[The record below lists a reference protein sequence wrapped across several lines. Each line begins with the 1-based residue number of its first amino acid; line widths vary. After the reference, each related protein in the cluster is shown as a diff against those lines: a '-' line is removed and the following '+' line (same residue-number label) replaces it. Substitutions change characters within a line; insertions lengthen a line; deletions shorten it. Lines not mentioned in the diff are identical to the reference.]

1 MIGDNETF
9 LSTRRHNTRSYARIP
24 LCILRKL
31 GTKAITQNFPR
42 RCKRQ
47 SEKRKGGEKKKNQRK
62 STLHLENQ
70 GTRKTTNYVYARAG

>member
-47 SEKRKGGEKKKNQRK
+47 SEKRKGGEKKKKPAQINSPPRK
-62 STLHLENQ
+62 PRHEKN
-70 GTRKTTNYVYARAG
+70 N